1 MKTNKFID
9 FLIKNKYVILCVS
22 IVIILALTGVIK
34 ALIEIGITIFLIL
47 LAIYVGKRIQDDSDY
62 ISKMFGKTKEYKYEY
77 KVSDDDSE
85 EEVKEKT
92 KK

>member
-1 MKTNKFID
+1 MKTNKFVD
-9 FLIKNKYVILCVS
+9 FLIKNRYVILCVS

-34 ALIEIGITIFLIL
+34 ALIEIAIVIFLIL
-47 LAIYVGKRIQDDSDY
+47 IAIYIGKRIQEDSEY

-77 KVSDDDSE
+77 KVKDDENVQE
-85 EEVKEKT
+85 EAND